1 MAQTTSET
9 FRRTVVPSGA
19 ILLLAALA
27 ERAGADSATFYLFL
41 AGIVVSAA
49 GVLAAI
55 GRSVDAAAGGDPVP
69 LGRFQA
75 WLSGLLAVV
84 FFVGAAARSPLLL
97 DVGGPGLVPAAV
109 LLGLCLLGL
118 LALAAAVPPAA
129 RR

>member
-9 FRRTVVPSGA
+9 FRRTVVPAGA
-19 ILLLAALA
+19 ILVLAALA
-27 ERAGADSATFYLFL
+27 ERVGADSATFYLFL
-41 AGIVVSAA
+41 AGLVVSAA

-55 GRSVDAAAGGDPVP
+55 ARSVDASSGGDPVP
-69 LGRFQA
+69 LGRLQA

-97 DVGGPGLVPAAV
+97 SVGGPGLVPAAV
-109 LLGLCLLGL
+109 TLGLCLLCL
-118 LALAAAVPPAA
+118 LALVAAVPAG